1 MRLLSLIVMLLVAAH
16 APAATLDRSALVGT
30 WTTPAY
36 EGSPLSNLLF
46 GKPPGSRLEIGSEL
60 SVRLVRR
67 FEDGKVQV
75 LSASPHAVSF
85 HEDLI
90 IVKLP
95 MRNGSAKLVLA
106 GWSGKG
112 AKRLF
117 GHLLLYDGNGLFNG
131 IPVSFVP
138 VAGR

>member
-1 MRLLSLIVMLLVAAH
+1 MRLLVIAMLLFVAH
-16 APAATLDRSALVGT
+16 ASAATLDTSAMVGT
-30 WTTPAY
+30 WATPGY
-36 EGSPLSNLLF
+36 EGSPISNRLF
-46 GKPPGSRLEIGSEL
+46 GRPPGSRLEIGSEL

-75 LSASPHAVSF
+75 LSASPHNVSF

-95 MRNGSAKLVLA
+95 MRNGSARLVLA
-106 GWSGKG
+106 GWSSKG

-117 GHLLLYDGNGLFNG
+117 GHLYLYDGNGLFNG
-131 IPVSFVP
+131 IPVSFAP
-138 VAGR
+138 VAGS